1 MKKGLL
7 SSIQAAYTKN
17 ELLRLCEWSLFSDYN
32 VKDDIFGITV
42 TAHKDI

>member
-7 SSIQAAYTKN
+7 SSIQAAYTKD
-17 ELLRLCEWSLFSDYN
+17 ELLRLCELSLFNDYT

-42 TAHKDI
+42 TACKEK